1 MSILVLTEAELRQCA
16 RIDATAL
23 AAVEDAFT
31 WLTEGRVMMP
41 PIMHIEVAAAPGDV
55 DIKSAYVNGLDS
67 FAVKIGSGFFGN
79 SALGLPNSSAMMVV
93 LSAQTGFCE
102 AVLLDNGYLTD
113 LRTGLAGAV
122 VAKYLAP
129 ERVATVGVIGVG
141 AQARYQVRC
150 LQLVR
155 DFERIV
161 VFGRDP
167 DRTRRYADD
176 IGAQV
181 DRPVEIAESAET
193 VVRAAD
199 LLITTT
205 PSREPIIRPEWLHQ
219 GLHITAMGSDLAGK
233 QELAAGVLAAADRVV
248 CDRREQCIAMGELQ
262 YMEVSG
268 DRIDAAGV
276 AELGDLTTGRIVG
289 RERDDAITI
298 CDLTGT
304 GVQDTAIARVAMQGA
319 GQLGFGVQIE
329 S

>member
-233 QELAAGVLAAADRVV
+233 QELAAGVLAAA
-248 CDRREQCIAMGELQ
+248 
-262 YMEVSG
+262 
-268 DRIDAAGV
+268 
-276 AELGDLTTGRIVG
+276 
-289 RERDDAITI
+289 
-298 CDLTGT
+298 
-304 GVQDTAIARVAMQGA
+304 
-319 GQLGFGVQIE
+319 
-329 S
+329 